1 MSVSHRAGPRGTHA
15 RAATPSREAVHA
27 WSDVAPPSR
36 GAVGPVDEW
45 IGLLARMSHDLRTPL
60 NAVIGFSDA
69 MQQELF
75 GPIGNARYEEY
86 VRHIRASGM
95 ELLQAAELALN
106 MTALLAR
113 GRVSVA
119 EDVALAPIIIGTIE
133 DLARREPGVAAV
145 ATAVPDDV
153 LVRSDP
159 ELLARAVRQLVC
171 IALSR
176 AATGARV
183 EVAASSNYGLVE
195 LSVGVSEL
203 GADSPPLVEGNATAV
218 HDMALGR
225 RDLGVWL
232 AVALLDMLDCRLT
245 ISISGRGATLR
256 TTLEEASQRD
266 FFSTDTQAPG

>member
-1 MSVSHRAGPRGTHA
+1 MSVAHRAGPRAVHP
-15 RAATPSREAVHA
+15 RAATLSPEVVNTLSC
-27 WSDVAPPSR
+27 VAPPGR
-36 GAVGPVDEW
+36 GTVGPVDEW
-45 IGLLARMSHDLRTPL
+45 MGLLARMSHDLRTPL

-95 ELLQAAELALN
+95 ELLEAAELALS

-113 GRVSVA
+113 GRVAVA

-133 DLARREPGVAAV
+133 DLTRRDRGGVVAVSAV
-145 ATAVPDDV
+145 ADDV

-159 ELLARAVRQLVC
+159 ELLARAVRQLVT

-176 AATGARV
+176 AATQARV
-183 EVAASSNYGLVE
+183 EVAAASNYGLVE
-195 LSVGVSEL
+195 LSVRVSEL
-203 GADSPPLVEGNATAV
+203 GADSALLVEGSATAV
-218 HDMALGR
+218 HDLALGR
-225 RDLGVWL
+225 RDMGVWL

-245 ISISGRGATLR
+245 ISIDRPGAILR
-256 TTLEEASQRD
+256 TTLEEARQRD
-266 FFSTDTQAPG
+266 FFSKDT